1 MNFYQIRAD
10 NLMFCCS
17 IVAMALERVLQKTT
31 MKKCIFFSTASM
43 SGHVGVLHYIK
54 SEADVDWIIKNGSHA
69 PYVPLFRS
77 DLFTL

>member
-1 MNFYQIRAD
+1 
-10 NLMFCCS
+10 MFCCS
-17 IVAMALERVLQKTT
+17 IVAMALERVLWKTT
-31 MKKCIFFSTASM
+31 MKKCILFFFLTASM

>member
-1 MNFYQIRAD
+1 
-10 NLMFCCS
+10 MFCCI
-17 IVAMALERVLQKTT
+17 IVAMALERISWWNTQWRNVF
-31 MKKCIFFSTASM
+31 FFSTASM

>member
-1 MNFYQIRAD
+1 
-10 NLMFCCS
+10 MFCCI
-17 IVAMALERVLQKTT
+17 IVAMALERVLRKTT

>member
-1 MNFYQIRAD
+1 
-10 NLMFCCS
+10 
-17 IVAMALERVLQKTT
+17 

>member
-1 MNFYQIRAD
+1 
-10 NLMFCCS
+10 MFCCI
-17 IVAMALERVLQKTT
+17 IVTMALERISWWNTSKEHNEE
-31 MKKCIFFSTASM
+31 MHFFSTASM